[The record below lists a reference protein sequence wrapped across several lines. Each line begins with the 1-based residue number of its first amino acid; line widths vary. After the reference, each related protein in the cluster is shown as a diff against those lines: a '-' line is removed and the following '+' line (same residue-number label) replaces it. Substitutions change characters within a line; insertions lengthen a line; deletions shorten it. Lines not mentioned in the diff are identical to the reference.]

1 MMADQPKSIENDD
14 PYALTGVRYEAEPG
28 VDPDA
33 LIARCLIEEFA
44 MMGFRP
50 ERILRLFQLPT
61 YAGAHDI
68 LTRRGEPLVRD
79 IIEDVFGESPAPVLC
94 LLADEEG
101 A

>member
-1 MMADQPKSIENDD
+1 MADQPKTIESDD

-28 VDPDA
+28 VDSDA
-33 LIARCLIEEFA
+33 LIARCLVEEFA

-50 ERILRLFQLPT
+50 ERVLRLFQLPT

-68 LTRRGEPLVRD
+68 LTRRGETLVRD
-79 IIEDVFGESPAPVLC
+79 IITDVFGEPPAPVLC

>member
-1 MMADQPKSIENDD
+1 MVDQPKTIESDD

-33 LIARCLIEEFA
+33 LIARCLVEEFA

-50 ERILRLFQLPT
+50 ERVLRLFQLPT

-68 LTRRGEPLVRD
+68 LTRRGETLVRD
-79 IIEDVFGESPAPVLC
+79 IIEDVYGEPMAPVLC
-94 LLADEEG
+94 LLADEES